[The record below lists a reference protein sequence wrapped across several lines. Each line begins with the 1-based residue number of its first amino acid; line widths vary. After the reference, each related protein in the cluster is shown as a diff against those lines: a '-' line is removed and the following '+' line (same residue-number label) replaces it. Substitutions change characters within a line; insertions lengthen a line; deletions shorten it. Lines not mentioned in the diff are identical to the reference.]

1 MFGRSTFMNSL
12 NSTSNVNSPS
22 SSSSTKTST
31 TTSNP
36 VQHRIDT
43 DNTAQD
49 PQDLNVYE
57 EVIAKI
63 KKADELAE
71 DKMAKM
77 KAFEQIVAEKIKDN
91 SPAAKK
97 ARLRRT
103 MRAAYG
109 EFMCTVL
116 FLFPQ
121 FCVNI
126 NGHLKNY
133 DPDVIAL
140 QVSLTAGFSA
150 VAVCFAF
157 SSISGGKF
165 KSNYSNH
172 YLYFIITNTN

>member
-1 MFGRSTFMNSL
+1 MFGRTTFMNSL

-22 SSSSTKTST
+22 SSSSTTSSST
-31 TTSNP
+31 TTRNP

-43 DNTAQD
+43 DNTAQN
-49 PQDLNVYE
+49 LNDYE

-97 ARLRRT
+97 ARLMRT

-133 DPDVIAL
+133 DPDVIGL

-150 VAVCFAF
+150 VAVSFAF

-165 KSNYSNH
+165 KLNYSNH